1 MADFFGNRYFPFGY
15 FPAGYFGAGEELPPG
30 SIVGAAHGSSAV
42 TGNLDSGAITAASI
56 SSGEQFG
63 AVALLNLS
71 ELTAAPGRQPQAR
84 LHLRKRLEQQRPAP
98 QIVAAEAIEAPG
110 AAASHGSRCS
120 IALEGIDGGQ
130 LGAVRVCY
138 RVGARHFDAIEQV
151 GAVGAAQRISAPGI
165 PDTSELG
172 APRASSTIAAAA
184 LPQSSSEIRASA
196 IASVFV
202 QGIVSE
208 ESCGSVGIVAS
219 PPRMRI
225 EREHRLSR
233 LTRSTRLTRLTRG
246 AA

>member
-15 FPAGYFGAGEELPPG
+15 FPAGYFGAAEELPPG

-42 TGNLDSGAITAASI
+42 VGDLGSGAITAASI

-71 ELTAAPGRQPQAR
+71 ELTAASGRQPQAR
-84 LHLRKRLEQQRPAP
+84 LHFRKRLEQQRPAP

-184 LPQSSSEIRASA
+184 LPQSSEIRVSA
-196 IASVFV
+196 TASVFV
-202 QGIVSE
+202 RGIVSE

-219 PPRMRI
+219 LPRMRV